1 MRIFGGAQDTAGCY
15 YRILA
20 PFSVLR
26 YRTAHEFES
35 GLVSAKTAEDFDVLW
50 LHQHADPTTELI
62 MADMQKRGGLVVY
75 DVDDWLFGLPASWPC
90 YDNWFTRGTGT
101 PRERLLFH
109 ERLLR
114 RASVITTTTPYLAA
128 KLEGHL
134 GLEPGTVRVLPNGV
148 VMGEWD
154 VLPETAHDEL
164 QGPLLGWFGTENHW
178 DDWWDIVPIVD
189 RVLED
194 LHGHLAIIGAPE
206 LITMFPD
213 RLAARTWMHPLV
225 KMRELPKVRRLIKSF
240 DVGLAWTTDRT
251 ESSKCR
257 SPLKAIQYGA
267 GGVPVVASETVYGDL
282 WSDCREPE
290 SPHITKYGFLAKL
303 DNLEMVLH
311 EALSAARPAALE
323 MAQAWREE
331 IWIHHSYEQQAMR
344 WLDVI
349 VQAHN
354 GKA

>member
-1 MRIFGGAQDTAGCY
+1 VKIFGGAQDTAGCY

-35 GLVSAKTAEDFDVLW
+35 GMVSARTAEDFDVLW

-62 MADMQKRGGLVVY
+62 MADMQERKGTVVY

-90 YDNWFTRGTGT
+90 YDNWFVRGTGN

-114 RASVITTTTPYLAA
+114 RASIITTTTPYLAA
-128 KLEGHL
+128 KLETHL
-134 GLEPGTVRVLPNGV
+134 GLDGGAVKVLPNCV

-154 VLPETAHDEL
+154 VLPETAHEKEAT
-164 QGPLLGWFGTENHW
+164 GPLLGWFGTENHW
-178 DDWWDIVPIVD
+178 DDWWEIVPIVD
-189 RVLED
+189 RVLESLD
-194 LHGHLAIIGAPE
+194 GNLALIGAPE

-213 RLAARTWMHPLV
+213 RLAKRTWMHPLV
-225 KMRELPKVRRLIKSF
+225 KMRDFARVRRLIKSF
-240 DVGLAWTTDRT
+240 DVGLAWTTERT

-282 WSDCREPE
+282 WNEYRDQEC
-290 SPHITKYGFLAKL
+290 PHATRFGYLANL
-303 DNLEMVLH
+303 DNLADVLH
-311 EALSAARPAALE
+311 EALTTAKTTGLE
-323 MAQAWREE
+323 MAQAWREDV
-331 IWIHHSYEQQAMR
+331 WLHHSYEQQAMH
-344 WLDVI
+344 WLEVI
-349 VQAHN
+349 EGR
-354 GKA
+354 GKK